1 MNSIDVNIE
10 PLARKQIAL
19 IGVGVIGRILIQR
32 LLSAGISSRQLMVC
46 DPDPQRGART
56 QREFGL
62 KVCPLADACCR
73 ADLWL
78 IATPPKAVLP
88 TLETIAPRLK
98 EGQVVVSFAAGV
110 PMASLE
116 VVLPAFVPV
125 VRILPNALSL
135 IGRGVNPVVYG
146 RGCSLE
152 VMAEVQVV
160 LDALGDSIVI
170 DDAQM
175 NWAVGLT
182 GASLRWLL
190 PVLVGM
196 TQAGMDAGLS
206 STDARWL
213 AAKMMAGVAALALE
227 TDLSFDDMKSLTAL
241 QVVDE
246 EELADIFRQAAHRAK
261 ALADDMIDTLPV

>member
-32 LLSAGISSRQLMVC
+32 LLSAGISSRQLMIC
-46 DPDPQRGART
+46 DPDPQRGARA

-110 PMASLE
+110 PMAALE
-116 VVLPAFVPV
+116 AILPAFVPV
-125 VRILPNALSL
+125 VRVLPNALSL
-135 IGRGVNPVVYG
+135 IGRGVNPVAYG
-146 RGCSLE
+146 RGSSLE

-170 DDAQM
+170 DEAQM

-182 GASLRWLL
+182 GASMRWLL
-190 PVLVGM
+190 PVLEGM
-196 TQAGMDAGLS
+196 TQAGVDAGLTL
-206 STDARWL
+206 TDARWL

-227 TDLSFDDMKSLTAL
+227 TDLSFAELKSLTSL

-246 EELADIFRQAAHRAK
+246 EALADIFRQAAHRAK
-261 ALADDMIDTLPV
+261 ALADEITDAAST